1 MEISDSALWIQ
12 AASGSEAAFGALFE
26 RHSGAVYNYCFRRTG
41 HWPTAEDLTAATFLE
56 AWRRRDEIRLS
67 GDSLR
72 PWLLGVATNLMRNHR
87 RSVRRR
93 DAALRRVRTEVAI
106 EGVADD
112 VAARVDDEH
121 TMRRLLDLISS
132 MSIREREVISLV
144 LWSGLSYEE
153 AAVALD
159 VAVGTVKSRL
169 SRARRRLVE
178 LAVASGHYIDEDC
191 ALARAS
197 AIEPRKAEG

>member
-1 MEISDSALWIQ
+1 M
-12 AASGSEAAFGALFE
+12 
-26 RHSGAVYNYCFRRTG
+26 
-41 HWPTAEDLTAATFLE
+41 AATFLE

-87 RSVRRR
+87 RSARRR

-106 EGVADD
+106 EGFADD

-121 TMRRLLDLISS
+121 RMRRLLDLISS
-132 MSIREREVISLV
+132 MSVQEQEVISLV
-144 LWSGLSYEE
+144 LWSGLTYEE
-153 AAVALD
+153 AAVALG

-178 LAVASGHYIDEDC
+178 LAVASGHDIDEDS

-197 AIEPRKAEG
+197 AIELRKAEG